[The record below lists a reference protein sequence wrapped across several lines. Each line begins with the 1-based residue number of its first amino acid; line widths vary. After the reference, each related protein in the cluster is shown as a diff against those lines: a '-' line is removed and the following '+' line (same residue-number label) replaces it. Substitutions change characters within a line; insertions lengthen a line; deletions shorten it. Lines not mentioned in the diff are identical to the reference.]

1 MLHSCLSWKR
11 IIFFRV
17 RWMNVLANGSKRK
30 WMFVM
35 ISIQCTVIMMGW
47 CIFFDLGTSA
57 QDRSELIAPRFPPID
72 LMWCLSQPKSVAYA
86 GVVINPLVLGWR
98 ILHLRSHKPR
108 TTLWLSWNPSMIVEI
123 CWHWTKRSY
132 VICLRKYPGWTP
144 SKWLHL
150 PHECF
155 DETWIGRT
163 GPPSWN
169 DNYRDKN
176 HKGVSSK
183 HAQGPLERT
192 VFFGETVWA
201 WGWWGMGSSQWAW
214 WFRNCPEWVC
224 KRTWCYGRSS
234 VRHGHS
240 FVPGVCQACKI
251 SILEEGDWQCI

>member
-30 WMFVM
+30 WMFVI

-86 GVVINPLVLGWR
+86 GVVINPLVRGWR

-132 VICLRKYPGWTP
+132 VICLRKISGVNAIQMIALAAWVFWWNMNWKNGSAFMEWQLQGQKSQRGIFKACSGT
-144 SKWLHL
+144 
-150 PHECF
+150 
-155 DETWIGRT
+155 IGTNSVLWRN
-163 GPPSWN
+163 S
-169 DNYRDKN
+169 
-176 HKGVSSK
+176 
-183 HAQGPLERT
+183 L
-192 VFFGETVWA
+192 
-201 WGWWGMGSSQWAW
+201 GMGVV
-214 WFRNCPEWVC
+214 RNG
-224 KRTWCYGRSS
+224 K
-234 VRHGHS
+234 
-240 FVPGVCQACKI
+240 
-251 SILEEGDWQCI
+251 